1 MNIFIH
7 TTWPA
12 LFFFQ
17 SKNIILKEAKIKVK
31 YFHIY

>member
-1 MNIFIH
+1 MDIFIY

-12 LFFFQ
+12 FFLQ